1 MENSS
6 KLFCLKEEYKKVSM
20 AFSLQKKI
28 EEIRREPEAVRM
40 RYVTMG
46 VSFSMVLIVGIW
58 LLAVQDSVSTVAKD
72 IPAVLQNG
80 KELTGGAPSLTDLFE
95 QAAPLRIDEETT
107 NGKEFF
113 DQRVKE
119 KEVLK
124 DME

>member
-1 MENSS
+1 ME
-6 KLFCLKEEYKKVSM
+6 
-20 AFSLQKKI
+20 FSLQKKI

-72 IPAVLQNG
+72 IPAVLQSG
-80 KELTGGAPSLTDLFE
+80 KDLTGGAPSLNDLFE
-95 QAAPLRIDEETT
+95 QAAPLRIDEEKP
-107 NGKEFF
+107 NGQDFF
-113 DQRVKE
+113 DERVKE